1 MQFLRL
7 FTRTATA
14 ALAPAAEG
22 SYGGAR
28 RTEAPG
34 ANEPS
39 AQGFGKV
46 RAAAD
51 ALQPSADGVAAPES
65 FAGVPDAP
73 WQGDSNAADFTR
85 PRPPLRTPGLLSTPE
100 LAAYF
105 GTNHHASGRYHGCRY
120 RSEHAREQGLAAL
133 VTTFQ
138 NTVSEMTER
147 RLARIDRLR
156 LSEHDVAGLGEDLS
170 RKIDLACAQTL
181 REVDALRE
189 QHALAGQRQG
199 WVLDAL
205 NRYRLGFD
213 RGVRDAV
220 DFELL
225 DA

>member
-1 MQFLRL
+1 MKLLRF
-7 FTRTATA
+7 FTRAATA
-14 ALAPAAEG
+14 AHAPTPAELEAVTAGATGPAANDPWHHEPKNSRQTAG
-22 SYGGAR
+22 DDRASAGTGPAA
-28 RTEAPG
+28 APFSG
-34 ANEPS
+34 EVDAL
-39 AQGFGKV
+39 
-46 RAAAD
+46 AAAD
-51 ALQPSADGVAAPES
+51 AKASE
-65 FAGVPDAP
+65 
-73 WQGDSNAADFTR
+73 FTL
-85 PRPPLRTPGLLSTPE
+85 PRPALRTPGLLNVPE

-138 NTVSEMTER
+138 NTVSEMAER

-156 LSEHDVAGLGEDLS
+156 LSRHDVAGLGGDLGA
-170 RKIDLACAQTL
+170 KIDLACAQAQ
-181 REVDALRE
+181 REVEALRE
-189 QHALAGQRQG
+189 QLALAAQGQG

-213 RGVRDAV
+213 RGVREAV